1 MKNQILIYSQ
11 YSNESKKLFQVL
23 KKYNIDTSDIFLLN
37 VDNENIRLKIMNDKK
52 LNIRSVPTLVFIKD
66 PKKGIIEKYVGYE
79 KISELIEIPVKKPY
93 IPSEPSVQQPST
105 PQSVQLPSSI
115 PLQSSIPPPS
125 VQLPSPVQQPPIPQ
139 PSVQQPPIP
148 QPSVQQPPIP
158 QPSVQQPPIPQP
170 LTSQPP
176 IPQPLTSQPPIPQPS
191 VQQPPVQL
199 PQPSVQQ
206 PLDKENVQVNQ
217 EIISR
222 EMPTEMNSISL
233 QSNIDVSSSITDDK
247 KDNLPVKPKNPV
259 SDLATKMRQE
269 REALDNEI
277 GKNK

>member
-11 YSNESKKLFQVL
+11 YSKESKKLFQVL
-23 KKYNIDTSDIFLLN
+23 KNYNIDTSDIFLLN

-52 LNIRSVPTLVFIKD
+52 LNIKYVPTLVFIKD

-93 IPSEPSVQQPST
+93 IQSEPSVQQPST

-115 PLQSSIPPPS
+115 PLQSSIPSQPS
-125 VQLPSPVQQPPIPQ
+125 VQSSIPSQPSVQPPIPSQQSTQQPPIPPQPSVQQLPVPPQPSVQQPPIPPQ

-148 QPSVQQPPIP
+148 QP
-158 QPSVQQPPIPQP
+158 PSVQQPPI
-170 LTSQPP
+170 
-176 IPQPLTSQPPIPQPS
+176 
-191 VQQPPVQL
+191 

-222 EMPTEMNSISL
+222 EMPAEMNSTSL
-233 QSNIDVSSSITDDK
+233 QSNIDISSSITDDK

>member
-148 QPSVQQPPIP
+148 QP
-158 QPSVQQPPIPQP
+158 
-170 LTSQPP
+170 
-176 IPQPLTSQPPIPQPS
+176 LTSQPPIPQPS

-247 KDNLPVKPKNPV
+247 KDNLPVKPKKPV

>member
-11 YSNESKKLFQVL
+11 YSKESKKLFQVL
-23 KKYNIDTSDIFLLN
+23 KNYNIDTSDIFLLN

-52 LNIRSVPTLVFIKD
+52 LNIKYVPTLVFIKD

-125 VQLPSPVQQPPIPQ
+125 VQSSIPPPSVQPPISQPPIPQQSTQQPPIPQ
-139 PSVQQPPIP
+139 PVQL
-148 QPSVQQPPIP
+148 PSP
-158 QPSVQQPPIPQP
+158 
-170 LTSQPP
+170 
-176 IPQPLTSQPPIPQPS
+176 TSQPPIPQPS
-191 VQQPPVQL
+191 AQQPPIPQPPVQQPPI

-222 EMPTEMNSISL
+222 EMPAEMNSTSL
-233 QSNIDVSSSITDDK
+233 QSNIDISSSITDDK

>member
-11 YSNESKKLFQVL
+11 FSKESKKLFQVL
-23 KKYNIDTSDIFLLN
+23 KNYNIDTSDIFLLN

-52 LNIRSVPTLVFIKD
+52 LNIKYVPTLVFIKD

-125 VQLPSPVQQPPIPQ
+125 VQSSIPPPSVQPPISQPSIPQQSTQQPPIPQ
-139 PSVQQPPIP
+139 PVQL
-148 QPSVQQPPIP
+148 PSP
-158 QPSVQQPPIPQP
+158 
-170 LTSQPP
+170 TSQPP
-176 IPQPLTSQPPIPQPS
+176 I
-191 VQQPPVQL
+191 

-222 EMPTEMNSISL
+222 EMPAEMNSTSL
-233 QSNIDVSSSITDDK
+233 QSNIDISSSITDDK